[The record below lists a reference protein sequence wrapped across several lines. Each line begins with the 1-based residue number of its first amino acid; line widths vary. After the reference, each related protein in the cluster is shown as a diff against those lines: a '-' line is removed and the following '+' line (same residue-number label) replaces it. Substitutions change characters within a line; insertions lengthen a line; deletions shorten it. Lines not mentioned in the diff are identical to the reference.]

1 MICRFTLAAVM
12 ATLTLAGCATQ
23 PKSEPSAPKESADT
37 RFFKGPAQI
46 SANDFSEG
54 PTEVKVS
61 HVISRTD
68 DGSPIYVT
76 VDGNDAG
83 AIIRGQSL
91 ELHLPA
97 GEHQIG
103 GYVPTLLGF
112 GRVTVQ
118 SVKITTRPDQVKQ
131 VAYSVTRS
139 KPAFT
144 EKAALPVTKEK
155 AAPAPEV
162 AKTATAVSAP
172 GTTTATPASP
182 SEAAAVTNTTVTPV
196 TAPTATTVNTTSTP
210 ATTSTTE
217 SATTTETKS
226 TPATASTT
234 GSATTAETKSEPAT
248 TSTTESATDSKT
260 TSTPE
265 TATSSESASTEKATS
280 AEAAST
286 QG

>member
-12 ATLTLAGCATQ
+12 ATLTLAGCASQ
-23 PKSEPSAPKESADT
+23 PKSEPSAPKASADT
-37 RFFKGPAQI
+37 RFFNGPAQI
-46 SANDFSEG
+46 SAHDFSEG

-144 EKAALPVTKEK
+144 EKAALPVTKDK

-162 AKTATAVSAP
+162 VKTATAVSAS
-172 GTTTATPASP
+172 GTTTTDPVVSPVSP
-182 SEAAAVTNTTVTPV
+182 SEAATANKTTVTPV
-196 TAPTATTVNTTSTP
+196 TAPAATTVNTTSSP
-210 ATTSTTE
+210 ATTS
-217 SATTTETKS
+217 TTETKS
-226 TPATASTT
+226 TPATT
-234 GSATTAETKSEPAT
+234 SA
-248 TSTTESATDSKT
+248 TESATDSKSS
-260 TSTPE
+260 STPE
-265 TATSSESASTEKATS
+265 TTTGSESASTEKSTS
-280 AEAAST
+280 TEAAST

>member
-12 ATLTLAGCATQ
+12 ATLTLAGCASQ
-23 PKSEPSAPKESADT
+23 HKSEPSAPTESADT

-97 GEHQIG
+97 GDHQIG

-118 SVKITTRPDQVKQ
+118 SIKITTRPDQVKQ

-144 EKAALPVTKEK
+144 EKAAIPVTTAK
-155 AAPAPEV
+155 AAPAPAPENI
-162 AKTATAVSAP
+162 KTATAAVSTPATTSAAP
-172 GTTTATPASP
+172 VSTPASS
-182 SEAAAVTNTTVTPV
+182 SEAA
-196 TAPTATTVNTTSTP
+196 TATQTTSAPAAATVPSAP

-217 SATTTETKS
+217 SGTS
-226 TPATASTT
+226 
-234 GSATTAETKSEPAT
+234 AETQSAPAT
-248 TSTTESATDSKT
+248 TSGTEETASKT
-260 TSTPE
+260 TSTSE
-265 TATSSESASTEKATS
+265 TAAGSESASTEKTTS

>member
-12 ATLTLAGCATQ
+12 ATLTLAGCASQ
-23 PKSEPSAPKESADT
+23 HKSEPSAPTESADT

-97 GEHQIG
+97 GDHQIG

-118 SVKITTRPDQVKQ
+118 SIKITTRPDQVKQ

-144 EKAALPVTKEK
+144 EKAAIPVTTAK
-155 AAPAPEV
+155 AAPAPAPAPENI
-162 AKTATAVSAP
+162 KTATAAVSTPATTSAAP
-172 GTTTATPASP
+172 VSTPASS
-182 SEAAAVTNTTVTPV
+182 SEAATATQTTSASASAPV
-196 TAPTATTVNTTSTP
+196 TAPATVSSAP

-217 SATTTETKS
+217 SGTS
-226 TPATASTT
+226 
-234 GSATTAETKSEPAT
+234 AETQSVPAT
-248 TSTTESATDSKT
+248 TSGTEATASKT

-265 TATSSESASTEKATS
+265 TAAGSESASTEKTTS

>member
-12 ATLTLAGCATQ
+12 ATLTLAGCASQ
-23 PKSEPSAPKESADT
+23 HKSEPSAPTESADT

-97 GEHQIG
+97 GDHQIG

-118 SVKITTRPDQVKQ
+118 SIKITTRPDQVKQ

-144 EKAALPVTKEK
+144 EKAAIPVTTAK
-155 AAPAPEV
+155 AAPAPENI
-162 AKTATAVSAP
+162 KTATAAVSTPA
-172 GTTTATPASP
+172 TTTSAAPVSTPASS
-182 SEAAAVTNTTVTPV
+182 SEAATATQTTSAPV
-196 TAPTATTVNTTSTP
+196 TAPAAATVPSAP

-217 SATTTETKS
+217 SGTS
-226 TPATASTT
+226 
-234 GSATTAETKSEPAT
+234 AETQSAPAT
-248 TSTTESATDSKT
+248 TSGTEATASKT
-260 TSTPE
+260 TSTSE
-265 TATSSESASTEKATS
+265 TAAGSESASTEKTTS

>member
-12 ATLTLAGCATQ
+12 ATLTLAGCASQ
-23 PKSEPSAPKESADT
+23 PGEPSAPTESSAT
-37 RFFKGPAQI
+37 RFFTGPAQI

-61 HVISRTD
+61 HVISRMD

-112 GRVTVQ
+112 GRVTVPA
-118 SVKITTRPDQVKQ
+118 VKITTRPDQVKQ

-155 AAPAPEV
+155 NAPAP
-162 AKTATAVSAP
+162 
-172 GTTTATPASP
+172 
-182 SEAAAVTNTTVTPV
+182 AA
-196 TAPTATTVNTTSTP
+196 APTAES
-210 ATTSTTE
+210 STTANST
-217 SATTTETKS
+217 SATEN
-226 TPATASTT
+226 
-234 GSATTAETKSEPAT
+234 
-248 TSTTESATDSKT
+248 
-260 TSTPE
+260 
-265 TATSSESASTEKATS
+265 ASTEKSTS
-280 AEAAST
+280 TQAAST

>member
-12 ATLTLAGCATQ
+12 ATLTLAGCASQ
-23 PKSEPSAPKESADT
+23 HKSEPSAPTESADT

-97 GEHQIG
+97 GDHQIG

-118 SVKITTRPDQVKQ
+118 SIKITTRPDQVKQ

-144 EKAALPVTKEK
+144 EKAAIPVTTAK
-155 AAPAPEV
+155 AAPAPAPENI
-162 AKTATAVSAP
+162 KTATAAVSTPA
-172 GTTTATPASP
+172 TTTSAAPVSTPASS
-182 SEAAAVTNTTVTPV
+182 SEAATATQTTSAPV
-196 TAPTATTVNTTSTP
+196 TAPAAATVPSAP

-217 SATTTETKS
+217 SGTS
-226 TPATASTT
+226 
-234 GSATTAETKSEPAT
+234 AETQSAPAT
-248 TSTTESATDSKT
+248 TSGTEATASKT
-260 TSTPE
+260 TSTSE
-265 TATSSESASTEKATS
+265 TAAGSESASTEKTTS